1 MRARAAEGRRPFLST
16 LSLWRAT
23 VCRPCHAASAT
34 DFYPRSPCGERHFC
48 HCIPAKELKFLSTLS
63 LRRAT
68 KSVKH
73 RNALLTIS
81 IHALLSESDCAAAP
95 CPHGRC
101 YFYPRSPCGE
111 RHTEIDLNGVADLF
125 LSTLSLR
132 RATAGAKATANA
144 TWNFY
149 PRSPCGE
156 RRAYSLPSSTIS
168 TISIHALLAESD
180 RRGLSLPCRRRYFY
194 PRSPCGER
202 PQISAR
208 ALRSWA
214 YFYPRSPCG
223 ERRGCTT
230 TARIIPSFL
239 STLSLRRA
247 TGQICRS
254 TSKQSRFL
262 STLSLRRATA
272 CGGVSSSHRRHFY
285 PRSPCGERLDT
296 AFTVTWL
303 KPFLSTL
310 SLRRATAKVHKTVG
324 HFCAYETN
332 FMGIASSC

>member
-1 MRARAAEGRRPFLST
+1 MCQQQF
-16 LSLWRAT
+16 
-23 VCRPCHAASAT
+23 
-34 DFYPRSPCGERHFC
+34 
-48 HCIPAKELKFLSTLS
+48 
-63 LRRAT
+63 
-68 KSVKH
+68 
-73 RNALLTIS
+73 
-81 IHALLSESDCAAAP
+81 
-95 CPHGRC
+95 

-111 RHTEIDLNGVADLF
+111 RQCARGP
-125 LSTLSLR
+125 LR
-132 RATAGAKATANA
+132 AGGH
-144 TWNFY
+144 FY

-156 RRAYSLPSSTIS
+156 RQCADHATQPVQP
-168 TISIHALLAESD
+168 ISIHALLAESD
-180 RRGLSLPCRRRYFY
+180 TKRPCRCQHQSYFY

-202 PQISAR
+202 PEGS
-208 ALRSWA
+208 
-214 YFYPRSPCG
+214 FSPLS
-223 ERRGCTT
+223 
-230 TARIIPSFL
+230 PQVFL

-247 TGQICRS
+247 TTNIREGV
-254 TSKQSRFL
+254 TVLGVFL

>member
-1 MRARAAEGRRPFLST
+1 MCQQQF
-16 LSLWRAT
+16 
-23 VCRPCHAASAT
+23 
-34 DFYPRSPCGERHFC
+34 
-48 HCIPAKELKFLSTLS
+48 
-63 LRRAT
+63 
-68 KSVKH
+68 
-73 RNALLTIS
+73 
-81 IHALLSESDCAAAP
+81 
-95 CPHGRC
+95 

-111 RHTEIDLNGVADLF
+111 RQCARGP
-125 LSTLSLR
+125 LR
-132 RATAGAKATANA
+132 AGGH
-144 TWNFY
+144 FY

-156 RRAYSLPSSTIS
+156 RQCADHATQPVQP
-168 TISIHALLAESD
+168 ISIHALLAESD
-180 RRGLSLPCRRRYFY
+180 IDAAVEVAHIRN
-194 PRSPCGER
+194 
-202 PQISAR
+202 
-208 ALRSWA
+208 
-214 YFYPRSPCG
+214 FYPRSPCG

-310 SLRRATAKVHKTVG
+310 SLRRATGSNEGGKDADNNFYPRSPCGERHTVSTPDIPKEQ
-324 HFCAYETN
+324 FLSTLSLRRAT
-332 FMGIASSC
+332 SSFRFLWC